1 MTRASLKRLGVIGYP
16 VRHSV
21 SPAFQQA
28 ALDHLAIP
36 ARYDRYEVAP
46 HDLPAFVATLRGDEW
61 LGINVTIPHK
71 QAVIPLLDEVEQL
84 SREIGSVNT
93 VLRRPGGLEGRT
105 TDHLGFLRAVQE
117 SGFRCEGARAVVL
130 GAGGS
135 ARAIVAALIA
145 AEAESIHITARSGDR
160 ATDLVA
166 ALLPRRARP
175 GGPITSCPPGVPVLH
190 SSAWDPSVLVPL
202 VRSAD
207 LLVNTTPVGMRGGG
221 ADDESPVP
229 AEALHPGLTVFD
241 AVYNPIETPLL
252 RDARTAGART
262 VSGLDMLVYQGAESF
277 RLWTGQDGPIEIMMR
292 AAKAALA

>member
-1 MTRASLKRLGVIGYP
+1 MTRGGPKRLGVIGYP

-46 HDLPAFVATLRGDEW
+46 HDLPTFVATLRGDEW

-71 QAVIPLLDEVEQL
+71 QAVIPLMDEVEQL

-105 TDHLGFLRAVQE
+105 TDHLGFLRAVRGI
-117 SGFRCEGARAVVL
+117 GFRCEGARAVVL

-135 ARAIVAALIA
+135 ARAIVAALIE
-145 AEAESIHITARSGDR
+145 AEAESIHITGRSGAR
-160 ATDLVA
+160 AADLVA
-166 ALLPRRARP
+166 VLLPLRALHS
-175 GGPITSCPPGVPVLH
+175 GPATSCPPQDRTLH
-190 SSAWDPSVLVPL
+190 WSTWDPSVLIPL

-229 AEALHPGLTVFD
+229 AESLHPGLTVFD

-252 RDARTAGART
+252 RDARTAGAQT

-277 RLWTGQDGPIEIMMR
+277 HLWTGQDAPIEIMMR
-292 AAKAALA
+292 AARAALA